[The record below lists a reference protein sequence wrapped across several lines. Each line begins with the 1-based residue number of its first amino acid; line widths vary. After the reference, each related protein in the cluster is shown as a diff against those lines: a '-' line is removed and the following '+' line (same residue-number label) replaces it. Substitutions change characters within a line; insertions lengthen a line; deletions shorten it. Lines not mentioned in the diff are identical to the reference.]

1 MKYLRT
7 INDEFKKIEKEKA
20 FEVSKNSIIREKIKK
35 IEIER
40 VIKKIE
46 IEDKILNNLII
57 SYFKELEINTITEF
71 ENFFLNKDIDPNV
84 IKKKISI
91 EVLWNQLIYSRY
103 NQNVK
108 IDKQL
113 IKNNLSN
120 NKKQKEFL
128 ISEILFNIDK
138 NENLNK
144 KILLINNS
152 IKEINFAQTALAYS
166 ISDTANKG
174 GKLGWISESTLSEQ
188 IYKKIKKLK
197 IGEHTRPILVPGGF
211 LILKLLDFK
220 EVYKEFDIE
229 NEVKKIVKEKTNQ
242 QLNRYSNIYFN
253 KVKKDIIIDELS
265 KNKSIRV
272 LISEENSTL
281 INVNVN
287 GKYLVAFDPL
297 DGSSNI
303 DSNITIGTIFCIYL
317 LGNNKEIEGKF
328 WGIKKNDNNTENRI
342 DVKCKTAKKKKSL
355 ILLFFFI
362 DPISGDL
369 STPNP
374 YHGHL
379 T

>member
-1 MKYLRT
+1 MNFRVFFFGIFFIFIHVNITNAIENKILFKVNNKIITSLDIFSEMKYLRI
-7 INDEFKKIEKEKA
+7 INDEFKKLEKEKA
-20 FEVSKNSIIREKIKK
+20 FEVSKNSIIREKIKE

-57 SYFKELEINTITEF
+57 SYFKEFKINTITEF
-71 ENFFLNKDIDPNV
+71 ENFFLNKNIDPNV

-91 EVLWNQLIYSRY
+91 EVLWNQLIYSKY

-128 ISEILFNIDK
+128 ISEILFNINE
-138 NENLNK
+138 NENLNR

-174 GKLGWISESTLSEQ
+174 GNLGWISESILSEQ

-197 IGEHTRPILVPGGF
+197 IGEHTNPILVPGGF

-220 EVYKEFDIE
+220 EVNKEFNIE

-242 QLNRYSNIYFN
+242 QLNRFSNIYFN
-253 KVKKDIIIDELS
+253 KVKKDIVINEL
-265 KNKSIRV
+265 
-272 LISEENSTL
+272 
-281 INVNVN
+281 
-287 GKYLVAFDPL
+287 
-297 DGSSNI
+297 
-303 DSNITIGTIFCIYL
+303 
-317 LGNNKEIEGKF
+317 
-328 WGIKKNDNNTENRI
+328 
-342 DVKCKTAKKKKSL
+342 
-355 ILLFFFI
+355 
-362 DPISGDL
+362 
-369 STPNP
+369 
-374 YHGHL
+374 
-379 T
+379 

>member
-1 MKYLRT
+1 MNFRVIFFGIFFIFIHANIANTIENKILFKVNNEIITSLDIFSEMKYLRT

-20 FEVSKNSIIREKIKK
+20 FEVSKNSIIREKIKEL
-35 IEIER
+35 EIKR
-40 VIKKIE
+40 VIKKVE

-128 ISEILFNIDK
+128 ISEILFNIDE

-174 GKLGWISESTLSEQ
+174 GKLGWISESILSEQ

-197 IGEHTRPILVPGGF
+197 VGEHTSPILVPGGF

-220 EVYKEFDIE
+220 EVNKEFDIE
-229 NEVKKIVKEKTNQ
+229 NEVEKIVKEKTNL
-242 QLNRYSNIYFN
+242 QLNRFSNIYFN
-253 KVKKDIIIDELS
+253 KVKKDIVINEL
-265 KNKSIRV
+265 
-272 LISEENSTL
+272 
-281 INVNVN
+281 
-287 GKYLVAFDPL
+287 
-297 DGSSNI
+297 
-303 DSNITIGTIFCIYL
+303 
-317 LGNNKEIEGKF
+317 
-328 WGIKKNDNNTENRI
+328 
-342 DVKCKTAKKKKSL
+342 
-355 ILLFFFI
+355 
-362 DPISGDL
+362 
-369 STPNP
+369 
-374 YHGHL
+374 
-379 T
+379 